1 MSQRF
6 FTLIERFGVE
16 THGPSAVHS
25 GNMGDIIHAL
35 PAIRELGIE
44 RFVLNCVV
52 DTQLSGRILTEGGAR
67 FLVPLL
73 LAQPTIRCVEIVRVP
88 VGISEGFGATAAT
101 PVIKGL
107 PLEHVD
113 PTLLGVDHIFDR
125 FRLEPLERSHLV
137 ACHSFAVGATAR
149 GHARWIDLPNPSPS
163 PKSGIIL
170 SFTPRYRQNDTR
182 FFKEALDGLGP
193 ITKVGLPHEAWVYG
207 DIPGDMITAADALD
221 LADRIDRAALFVG
234 GQSLPHAIAEGLK
247 APRLVD
253 SPSVMLTSWPL
264 GARGFV
270 LPSTVAQ
277 ARALAIDLIQTPDAP
292 SPHAW
297 QAPRLRPTS
306 EEPLRFGL
314 FGKSAGGAYS
324 EARSHWLLADA
335 TPGLVSVSLPLAPL
349 ARDGAALATLRLDV
363 TTDAP
368 HLMLRAL
375 RLVDAQNRQVWALDP
390 RTAESARFFGSLS
403 QPDGLVCPPLVS
415 PDGLLLVKTRPHAWF
430 DLPVPAVALD
440 AAGPGGLL
448 TVDAEVMDES
458 ALEPRLFTRLAT
470 ALDRYAEQAATESL
484 RQEFQQKLDLTEQR
498 AQSLHLEIERLK
510 RALGPFFR
518 PTQVLV
524 VLLRFLKLLLT
535 DRAGLRRAINQRGG
549 GKQLAKKQLAKLL
562 SRLTAPIRRRVRPYS
577 TYARTVIDAIRTHGL
592 RGVRGRGLRR
602 QWQEMRRPP
611 RPLSPR
617 ARETRWWGDD
627 YAAWAARQDEILA
640 HLPAEAAEAG
650 RIISIVVPVYNPKRD
665 EIEAMVASVLAQKY
679 AGWELCL
686 ADDCSPDPA
695 VRPLLEGLAAQDSR
709 IKLIF
714 RETNGHIAEA
724 TNSALAAASGDY
736 VAFMDQ
742 DDMLHP
748 AALLLCVRSFRAQ
761 PQLRLIYTDE
771 DKLKDGVRCEPYF
784 KPNWSPALLHA
795 QYFINHLTVVERALV
810 QDAGGLRKEYSG
822 AQDMDL
828 FLRCLDRLTPGEIG
842 HVPLILYHWRCTPGS
857 IAGDSSA
864 KPYAF
869 DAARNGLRD
878 YFARRGLPALVGESI
893 HFSLHRVRFPVPETT
908 RLVLCLAGGASAVP
922 EGALAHI
929 QLLLAGWRARF
940 PQGGATG
947 LLALPMAGLED
958 APDDLGIVGVAGDA
972 QEGAA
977 LRALIQAAIRTK
989 ADVIVTASL
998 AALPAD
1004 LDTLIELAARALQ
1017 EDAGLIGARV
1027 SDAENRVRHAGL
1039 IVDESEGA
1047 LLPYIGM
1054 PANEHG
1060 SFGRLQLA
1068 QDIAAVAPWCLALS
1082 REAAPAVTG
1091 RQEESALA
1099 TVIAAAADLRRAGR
1113 ASVWTPY
1120 AAYRLAPEADDA
1132 AIYGAGLKEGEREA
1146 LAAEGALTDPYYHPA
1161 LSRQT
1166 LYAVSPEFP
1175 DLAILRN

>member
-113 PTLLGVDHIFDR
+113 PALLGVDHIFDR

-149 GHARWIDLPNPSPS
+149 GHERWIDLPNPSPA

-207 DIPGDMITAADALD
+207 DIPGDLVTAADALD
-221 LADRIDRAALFVG
+221 LAHRIDRAALFVG

-277 ARALAIDLIQTPDAP
+277 ARALAIDLIQNPDAP

-314 FGKSAGGAYS
+314 FGKSAGEAYS

-349 ARDGAALATLRLDV
+349 THDGAALTTLRLDV

-390 RTAESARFFGSLS
+390 STAENARFFGSLS

-415 PDGLLLVKTRPHAWF
+415 PDGVLLVKTRPHAWF
-430 DLPVPAVALD
+430 DLPVPAAALD
-440 AAGPGGLL
+440 AAGPGGRL

-458 ALEPRLFTRLAT
+458 ALMPRLFTRLTT
-470 ALDRYAEQAATESL
+470 ALDRYVDLAATETL
-484 RQEFQQKLDLTEQR
+484 REKLSEAEQKNAL
-498 AQSLHLEIERLK
+498 LEAEIWRIK

-518 PTQVLV
+518 PVQFFVLA
-524 VLLRFLKLLLT
+524 LRTLKRLIV
-535 DRAGLRRAINQRGG
+535 DPGSLRQTINQRGG
-549 GKQLAKKQLAKLL
+549 GKHLAKKQLTKLL
-562 SRLTAPIRRRVRPYS
+562 SRMTAPISRRVRPYS
-577 TYARTVIDAIRTHGL
+577 TYARTVIDEIRAHGV
-592 RGVRGRGLRR
+592 RGLRGRGLRR
-602 QWQEMRRPP
+602 QWQEMRRGP
-611 RPLSPR
+611 RPLSPM

-640 HLPAEAAEAG
+640 HLTAESAEAG

-695 VRPLLEGLAAQDSR
+695 VRPLLEDLAAQDSR

-724 TNSALAAASGDY
+724 TNSALAAATGDY

-748 AALLLCVRSFRAQ
+748 AALLLCVRTLRAQ
-761 PQLRLIYTDE
+761 PKLRLIYTDE

-828 FLRCLDRLTPGEIG
+828 FLRCLDRLTPREIG

-908 RLVLCLAGGASAVP
+908 RLVLCLAGGASAIP
-922 EGALAHI
+922 AGALAHI

-940 PQGGATG
+940 PQGAATG
-947 LLALPMAGLED
+947 VLALPTDGLD
-958 APDDLGIVGVAGDA
+958 AAPDDLGIVAVAGDA

-998 AALPAD
+998 AALPTD
-1004 LDTLIELAARALQ
+1004 LDTLVELAARALQ
-1017 EDAGLIGARV
+1017 GDAGLIGARV

-1039 IVDESEGA
+1039 IVDENEGA
-1047 LLPYIGM
+1047 LLPYVGM
-1054 PANEHG
+1054 PDSEHG

-1068 QDIAAVAPWCLALS
+1068 QDIAAVAPWCLAVS
-1082 REAAPAVTG
+1082 RDAAPAVTG
-1091 RQEESALA
+1091 RNEESALA
-1099 TVIAAAADLRRAGR
+1099 TVIAAAAELRRAGR

-1120 AAYRLAPEADDA
+1120 ATYRLAAEADDA

-1146 LAAEGALTDPYYHPA
+1146 LAAAGALTDPYYHPA